1 MEYKV
6 NDIIYYPVPG
16 CLFNEPKRGTVDVE
30 ARIIDIFDICENDG
44 IIVGIEFEMDG
55 QMRKMGGKLLNSK
68 DYKKK
73 L

>member
-16 CLFNEPKRGTVDVE
+16 CLFSNPKPGTVDVE
-30 ARIIDIFDICENDG
+30 SRIIEIFDIQESDG

-55 QMRKMGGKLLNSK
+55 QMIKMGGKLLNSK
-68 DYKKK
+68 NYKKTI
-73 L
+73 